1 MMRCLLP
8 IAALFCLLASPVCAQ
23 EAENQPDTSRPA
35 GFEELG
41 TIRVHVRN
49 ASGSPLTVP
58 AQVRLRHRNGNL
70 VLTETAR
77 PAVGA
82 IFRNLPSGEYIVEVN
97 APGYQTVTESALL
110 QPGPG
115 ISQLFI
121 HLTAATG
128 AQPTVAASPPPMA
141 PKAAKQVQE
150 AITALSTG
158 ETDNAQKRL
167 QAAEKAA
174 PEHPEVQY
182 LFGLLHQRRSDPAA
196 ARQRFEKAIALYPQ
210 HVGALTALGRL
221 LYQQGELP
229 AAAGYLERALGA
241 DGRSAD
247 THSLLATVFLD
258 LQQFEKARYHAEQ
271 SLHIA
276 AGRRPETR
284 LLLAQILVAQG
295 QPEQA
300 RSILQK
306 FLADYPA
313 HQGSQTAKRMMARLD
328 GNEEASDVA
337 WGLPAKSAA
346 SSAASGG
353 GRGGPVSRSRAAMG
367 FAPASAE
374 PDAEGPAR
382 EWAPKDVDETPPAV
396 FRDVPCVD
404 SQVLE
409 LVGKRVVSLAQGLGE
424 VNAAEEVLHTEI
436 DGKGRPRRAQSRQYE
451 YMFAIR
457 RWQDRLW
464 TEEVRNGLSGG
475 DFIGEY
481 GTSGLVA
488 MALIFHPHFVSDFD
502 VRCEG
507 QGSWQD
513 EPVWFLRFTQRPDR
527 PARFYRFR
535 SKQSAWLPLKGRA
548 WVAAN
553 SYHIVRMEIGLAAP
567 IPEMKLER
575 MQWVIEYRP
584 VEFKDHRLTYWLP
597 SSAEIFADIR
607 GKRWH
612 RRHSMSQYVHF
623 SVDTKQKISDPKA
636 ESPEPDEARKPP
648 QF

>member
-1 MMRCLLP
+1 MMRSMLP
-8 IAALFCLLASPVCAQ
+8 ITALLCLLASPIPAQ
-23 EAENQPDTSRPA
+23 QAESQPDTSRPA

-77 PAVGA
+77 PAAGA
-82 IFRNLPSGEYIVEVN
+82 IFRNLPPGEYTVEVT
-97 APGYQTVTESALL
+97 APGYQTVTENALL
-110 QPGPG
+110 QAGPG
-115 ISQLFI
+115 ISQFFI
-121 HLTAATG
+121 HLTAAAG
-128 AQPTVAASPPPMA
+128 AQPTAGASPPPMA

-150 AITALSTG
+150 AITALSSG
-158 ETDNAQKRL
+158 ELDNAQKRL

-196 ARQRFEKAIALYPQ
+196 ARQRFEKAIELYPQ
-210 HVGALTALGRL
+210 HVGALTSLGRL
-221 LYQQGELP
+221 LYQQGELN

-247 THSLLATVFLD
+247 THSLLASVFLD
-258 LQQFEKARYHAEQ
+258 LQQFEKARYHAGQ
-271 SLHIA
+271 SLDIS

-300 RSILQK
+300 RSTLQE

-313 HQGSQTAKRMMARLD
+313 HQGSQTAKRMIARLD
-328 GNEEASDVA
+328 GDEEAGDLA

-346 SSAASGG
+346 STAASGG
-353 GRGGPVSRSRAAMG
+353 GRGRAGSRPKAAMG

-374 PDAEGPAR
+374 PDVEGPAR
-382 EWAPKDVDETPPAV
+382 EWAPKDIDETPPAV
-396 FRDVPCVD
+396 FRDVTCAD

-436 DGKGRPRRAQSRQYE
+436 DSKGRPRRTQSRQYE

-507 QGSWQD
+507 QGSWQG
-513 EPVWFLRFTQRPDR
+513 EPVWFLHFRHRSDR
-527 PARFYRFR
+527 LARFYRFR

-553 SYHIVRMEIGLAAP
+553 SYHIVRMEIGLSAP
-567 IPEMKLER
+567 MPEVRLER

-597 SSAEIFADIR
+597 SSAEIFAEIR

-623 SVDTKQKISDPKA
+623 SVDTRQKIADPRA
-636 ESPEPDEARKPP
+636 GSPEPEEARKPP
-648 QF
+648 PF